1 MTQEQENK
9 IKETIIRL
17 LEDQEN
23 VKITVLDE
31 EEKTA

>member
-23 VKITVLDE
+23 VKITVIDE
-31 EEKTA
+31 KEKTA